1 MIAYEARK
9 VMVARMTDPEATSE
23 LYDDLTF
30 LRSNQPRFYKSK
42 VIDELRA
49 SLQEAI
55 ANGTITV

>member
-1 MIAYEARK
+1 
-9 VMVARMTDPEATSE
+9 MVARMTDPEATSE